1 MTSIEHAP
9 NRRVLTA
16 IAAAFATALFA
27 AACGND
33 GGDAPNTTSDS
44 EEQTAGFNEADV
56 EFAQM
61 MIPHHEQAVTMA
73 DLAGSRAGEEVRA
86 LSEEIRDAQGPEI
99 EQMETLLDAW
109 GAGTGDGTDHSG
121 MAGMLS
127 EEQMSELETA
137 EGEDFDTLF
146 LEYMVLHHEG
156 AVDMA
161 RTELDEGV
169 DPEALELA
177 EEIIA
182 AQESEIELMNEMLGA
197 GEPGA
202 DPASETPEAGE
213 SDGGTAED
221 GHSEH

>member
-1 MTSIEHAP
+1 MTSTEHAP
-9 NRRVLTA
+9 NRRILTA
-16 IAAAFATALFA
+16 ITAAVATALFA

-33 GGDAPNTTSDS
+33 GGDAPTTTSDG
-44 EEQTAGFNEADV
+44 EERTAGFNEADV
-56 EFAQM
+56 EFARM

-73 DLAGSRAGEEVRA
+73 DLAESRAGEEVLA

-99 EQMETLLDAW
+99 EQMEALLDAW

-137 EGEDFDTLF
+137 EGEGFDTLF

-169 DPEALELA
+169 DPEALALA

-197 GEPGA
+197 GEPGG
-202 DPASETPEAGE
+202 DPASATAEAGE